1 MDLIFTSPYLNTKKH
16 KRVNK
21 VDRAIDRQQQRPW
34 ASTSTQQRQK
44 DPTFRNYSSS
54 SAQNYAK
61 NRPGYPEAVISLILN
76 QHTSTGGAL
85 DLLLDVGC
93 GPGTATRS
101 LAPHFQHAVGADPG
115 RSMIETARSIPS
127 TTASGEPVT
136 YEVCASDALSSLSA
150 LERYYS
156 PADGTATA
164 AHWFDYP
171 DFYREA
177 ARVLKPGGSIILWC
191 TKGFF
196 VDERTTPNAK
206 KVQALWQKFE
216 NEVTRA
222 HEMPGNR
229 LTRELYAG
237 LPLPWSEYEYAY
249 ADRDRDRDQDRKEQV
264 DDETKRLLGVFD
276 EKDYKRL
283 VFNDHGQVKPGEEFF
298 MSRRVTFE
306 QSRRMLGTVSPV
318 TRWREAN
325 KDKLESGEVE
335 DVVDQILRQ
344 TRELFDEVPEGKGRD
359 WVEGGEALVVMVF
372 KKKA

>member
-1 MDLIFTSPYLNTKKH
+1 M
-16 KRVNK
+16 
-21 VDRAIDRQQQRPW
+21 
-34 ASTSTQQRQK
+34 ASTSTQQQQK

-61 NRPGYPEAVISLILN
+61 NRPGYPDSVISLILN

-115 RSMIETARSIPS
+115 QSMIETARSIPS

-150 LERYYS
+150 LKQYS
-156 PADGTATA
+156 YSYSAADGSGSGSEKACACDCVDLITAATA

-177 ARVLKPGGSIILWC
+177 AKVLKPGGSIILWC
-191 TKGFF
+191 TKGFY

-237 LPLPWSEYEYAY
+237 LPLPWSEYEYA
-249 ADRDRDRDQDRKEQV
+249 DQVQGQDQDRKEV

-276 EKDYKRL
+276 EKDYRRL
-283 VFNDHGQVKPGEEFF
+283 VFNDNGQVKPGEEFF

-306 QSRRMLGTVSPV
+306 QTARVLGTVSPV

-325 KDKLESGEVE
+325 KDKLESGAVE
-335 DVVDQILRQ
+335 DVVDQIIRQ

-359 WVEGGEALVVMVF
+359 WVEGGEAMVVMVF
-372 KKKA
+372 KKKVE